1 MTGNPC
7 LALPPLWTGVGARP
21 SAMSFGRA
29 ALPLLGALVP
39 LLLWGCAPLPK
50 PPEEATVR
58 YIQIRED
65 ALPRDLYASVG
76 DEVRWQNLTSTP
88 VRLGLLG
95 TQVLDRATCQQGF
108 SRFGSLDDFVTIQP
122 RGYVSLCFSLPGIV
136 RYNVWLDAD
145 NPRGPMTP
153 TGRIHLSPAS

>member
-1 MTGNPC
+1 MPQTIDPS
-7 LALPPLWTGVGARP
+7 LPLPRPALGATAAAGRL
-21 SAMSFGRA
+21 GRA
-29 ALPLLGALVP
+29 GCLLLGAVVP
-39 LLLWGCAPLPK
+39 LWLWACAPLPK

-95 TQVLDRATCQQGF
+95 AQGLDRATCQRGF
-108 SRFGSLDDFVTIQP
+108 ARFGSLDDFVTIKP
-122 RGYVSLCFSLPGIV
+122 RDYVSLCFSFPGIV